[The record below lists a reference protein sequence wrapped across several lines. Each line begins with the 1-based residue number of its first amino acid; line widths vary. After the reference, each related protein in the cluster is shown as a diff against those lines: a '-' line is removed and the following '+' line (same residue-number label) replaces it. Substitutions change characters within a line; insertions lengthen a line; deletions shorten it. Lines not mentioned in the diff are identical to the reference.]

1 MTFRRAPSGYAT
13 DGLGSILMD
22 GGAVPPD
29 EMVEILGFSG
39 DQAGFDAEW
48 KSRPPGLTA
57 SLR

>member
-22 GGAVPPD
+22 GGAVTPD
-29 EMVEILGFSG
+29 EMVEIFGFSG
-39 DQAGFDAEW
+39 GRRALTLRW

-57 SLR
+57 SLS